1 MGVGVTSETLAQAM
15 EKAQL
20 LAEKQGLQQEH
31 EHKMKNLARMLV
43 TASTEENWTELR
55 ARRKRRVTWAPGKL
69 KLSLYPDSVAAKRN
83 KLDDIF
89 QELDETEDNE
99 DFWDSGCSF
108 STFMDSTTEYSDTK
122 RGGRSDLQNISVPD
136 MNDKRKTRS
145 NHCNCSESNNG
156 PSNEELVKMY
166 TELEQ
171 NLEDVIKERREE
183 NRKSENHANHL
194 QKQLIE
200 SVQLCELL
208 YSEKND
214 AKILK
219 MEIEKQKQEISE
231 LKNLMKGKKEIEEFE
246 YLEKE
251 IQNITETEIISQ
263 AKKIQQD
270 QQILD
275 LQNQIQQLKEAAAR
289 NLKLYTCTAQSD
301 GEDLK
306 KQIVQL
312 QQSLND
318 AEILICDGNKHS
330 AFLRSENAQMKEEMN
345 EMRMN
350 YQQMEKDTQ
359 LYRNQLDAERTRY
372 NQMQTDMQKELQH
385 VFIENTKLTTLM
397 DGKVPKNLLDC
408 VQLEKTIS
416 ELQQQLAKTSE
427 EKTCLQQEVN
437 RLCECKSLPDE
448 VEKLTTPMAES
459 ATELCILTEEK
470 DKLLAEREEYKN
482 KYEELTIAKGQ
493 LYEELMA
500 AQSRL
505 KESKHE
511 LNGLNNQ
518 CKQLQLQLSTVVQE
532 TDQMERDLTGLSSEK
547 DELRNDKQ
555 EKRYQDGCGNR
566 ILENECLNP
575 DQSTVI
581 EARNEIEVKELKE
594 QLYSLQQNMN
604 TLRTEK
610 EQLQQERASLQTES
624 EQMKCDLQESIEMA
638 VENQAEM
645 RNLQEELNE
654 KQKNEIELKQC
665 LSEKDH
671 TINKEKQKT
680 LECKNELQQVVSQRD
695 HLLIEV
701 EQQRRELITNV
712 SKAQI
717 LDQEFNHQAQQLE
730 NAKSSVVL
738 EKDELQLKKMES
750 VQSQRDAMEKTLC
763 EKVEMEICYQDGC
776 GNRILEN
783 ECLNPDQ
790 STVIEAR
797 NEIEVKELKEQ
808 LYSLQQNMNTLRTEK
823 EQLQQERA
831 SLQTESEQ
839 MKCDLQESIEMAV
852 ENQAEMRNLQEEL
865 IVKQKNE
872 IELKQC
878 LSEKGHTIN
887 EEKQK
892 TLECK
897 NELQQVVSQRD
908 HLLIEVEQQR
918 RELITNVSKAQIL
931 DQEFNH
937 QAQQLENAKS
947 SVMLEKD
954 ELLHKLES
962 VQSQRDAM
970 EKTLCEK
977 VELEIRYQDG
987 CGNRVLEN
995 ECLNADQST
1004 VIEARNEIEVKELK
1018 EQLYSLQQNMNNLR
1032 TEKEQLQQ
1040 ERANLQTE
1048 SEQMKCDLQESIEM
1062 AVENQ
1067 AEMRNLQEELKVNQK
1082 NEIELKQSLSEKD
1095 HTINKEKQKTL
1106 GCKNEL
1112 QQVVSQRDHLLIEV
1126 EQLRRELINNIS
1138 KAQILDQE
1146 FNHQVQQLEN
1156 AKSSVVLEK
1165 DELQHK
1171 LESVQSQRD
1180 AMEKTL
1186 CEMEIR
1192 YQDGC
1197 GNHVLENECL
1207 NPDQST
1213 VIEARNE
1220 IEVKELKEQLYSLQ
1234 QNMNTLRTEKEQ
1246 LQQERASLQTE
1257 SEQMKCDLQESIE
1270 MAVENQAEMRNLQEE
1285 LKVNQKNEI
1294 ELKQSLSEKDHTI
1307 NKEKQKTLGC
1317 KNELQQVVS
1326 QRDHLLIE
1334 VEQLRRELIN
1344 NISKAQI
1351 LDQEFNHQVQQLE
1364 NAKSSVVLEKDELQH
1379 KLESV
1384 QSQRDAMEKTLC
1396 EMEIRYQDGC
1406 GNHVLENQCLNPDQS
1421 TVIEARNEIEVK
1433 ELKEQLYSLQQNMNT
1448 LRTEKEQLQQER
1460 ASLQTESEQMKCDL
1474 QESIEMAVENQAEMR
1489 NLQEELKVNQ
1499 KNEIELKQSLSE
1511 KDHTINKEKQKT
1523 LGCKNELQQVVSQR
1537 DHLLIEVE
1545 QLRRELI
1552 NNISKAQILD
1562 QEFNHQVQQL
1572 ENAKSSVVLE
1582 KDELQHK
1589 LESVQ
1594 SQRDAMEKTLCEMEI
1609 RYQDGCGN
1617 HVLENECL
1625 NPDQSTVIEARNE
1638 IEVKELKEQLYSLQ
1652 QNMNTLRTE
1661 KKQLQQER
1669 ASLQT
1674 ESEQMK
1680 CDLQESIEMAVENQA
1695 EMRNLQEELKVKQKN
1710 EIELKQYLSEKEHT
1724 INEEKQKT
1732 LECKK
1737 ELQQV
1742 VSQRDHLLIEVEQQ
1756 RRELITN
1763 ISKAQI
1769 LDQEFNHQVQQLENA
1784 KSSVVLEKDE
1794 LQHKLESVQSQ
1805 RDAMEKTLCEKVEM
1819 TLECKNELQQVV
1831 SQRDHLLIEV
1841 EQLRCELI
1849 NNVSKAQILDQ
1860 EFNHQVQQLENAKS
1874 SVVLEKDELQHKLE
1888 SVQSQ
1893 RDAMEKTLC
1902 EKVEMV
1908 VTTERRNQEQAELVS
1923 VLEKQIATLKQ
1934 RLVDSETS
1942 QSENNGIETDLSCH
1956 LQEKELLLQSTTQDF
1971 VEIKSKYSIRLSN
1984 SDKELS
1990 QEREKWRDLLA
2001 GFLSE
2006 ATENVTLSKT
2016 IEELQRENLELHEQ
2030 YQTWSLKF
2038 TISLSTVP
2046 YHQNKFVTLI
2056 TKIDADLVKEHR
2068 EQKELLVQLRA
2079 LNSDSANLPL
2089 PDCEERNSEI
2099 RRLSSLLE
2107 NKEQQLQETKQNL
2120 SELDSKYQ
2128 NYLTITETE
2137 LQFEI
2142 NARKEL
2148 LNHSS
2153 NHSSGNISST
2163 IERIKHENKRLQEET
2178 ELLKKTVLS
2187 TVKIFSPMWDSRN
2200 KFIINSNLQLADQ
2213 RRKNKEL
2220 LLQIQALRE
2229 RESTENR
2236 CDPLQTVEDQELPR
2250 KFEQAIQDREMKIGK
2265 LEIALEMSREKCKLQ
2280 ENKILALQTEF
2291 SSKPLD
2297 KKVEALQAE
2306 LVRKNDQIQDLL
2318 KATTQLQVS
2327 VDKCTEPFKQE
2338 IIDLKNRCSKL
2349 DLEKISETK
2358 RLEQQVSSLTA
2369 SSRHK
2374 DELLGNMKRE
2384 LRRNQTQQNISYVD
2398 QTEEAICSSDSPT
2411 TCGSGS
2417 GIVQSALVLV
2427 LQSENAKLER
2437 EVTQLRRKN
2446 QSLSSSAAEWEGE
2459 IRKWKGKLAR
2469 KEEVR
2474 ALDLKSEDVN
2484 VPSTLL
2490 LPLKQQTS
2498 SPQKV
2503 PPSVEVSTSFQGQ
2516 TQSFDSSESRFFN
2529 LESQSRLS
2537 HPSKFFDNSG
2547 LGSLAGESPQK
2558 NPEKNDR
2565 KDWWKKS
2572 SSAAANDVQCK
2583 TQ

>member
-1 MGVGVTSETLAQAM
+1 M
-15 EKAQL
+15 EVQ
-20 LAEKQGLQQEH
+20 
-31 EHKMKNLARMLV
+31 N
-43 TASTEENWTELR
+43 
-55 ARRKRRVTWAPGKL
+55 
-69 KLSLYPDSVAAKRN
+69 
-83 KLDDIF
+83 
-89 QELDETEDNE
+89 
-99 DFWDSGCSF
+99 
-108 STFMDSTTEYSDTK
+108 
-122 RGGRSDLQNISVPD
+122 RGT
-136 MNDKRKTRS
+136 MNA
-145 NHCNCSESNNG
+145 H
-156 PSNEELVKMY
+156 P
-166 TELEQ
+166 
-171 NLEDVIKERREE
+171 
-183 NRKSENHANHL
+183 
-194 QKQLIE
+194 
-200 SVQLCELL
+200 
-208 YSEKND
+208 
-214 AKILK
+214 
-219 MEIEKQKQEISE
+219 
-231 LKNLMKGKKEIEEFE
+231 LM
-246 YLEKE
+246 
-251 IQNITETEIISQ
+251 TEIISQ

-680 LECKNELQQVVSQRD
+680 L
-695 HLLIEV
+695 
-701 EQQRRELITNV
+701 
-712 SKAQI
+712 
-717 LDQEFNHQAQQLE
+717 
-730 NAKSSVVL
+730 
-738 EKDELQLKKMES
+738 
-750 VQSQRDAMEKTLC
+750 
-763 EKVEMEICYQDGC
+763 
-776 GNRILEN
+776 
-783 ECLNPDQ
+783 
-790 STVIEAR
+790 
-797 NEIEVKELKEQ
+797 
-808 LYSLQQNMNTLRTEK
+808 
-823 EQLQQERA
+823 
-831 SLQTESEQ
+831 
-839 MKCDLQESIEMAV
+839 
-852 ENQAEMRNLQEEL
+852 
-865 IVKQKNE
+865 
-872 IELKQC
+872 
-878 LSEKGHTIN
+878 
-887 EEKQK
+887 
-892 TLECK
+892 
-897 NELQQVVSQRD
+897 
-908 HLLIEVEQQR
+908 
-918 RELITNVSKAQIL
+918 
-931 DQEFNH
+931 
-937 QAQQLENAKS
+937 
-947 SVMLEKD
+947 
-954 ELLHKLES
+954 
-962 VQSQRDAM
+962 
-970 EKTLCEK
+970 
-977 VELEIRYQDG
+977 
-987 CGNRVLEN
+987 
-995 ECLNADQST
+995 
-1004 VIEARNEIEVKELK
+1004 
-1018 EQLYSLQQNMNNLR
+1018 
-1032 TEKEQLQQ
+1032 
-1040 ERANLQTE
+1040 
-1048 SEQMKCDLQESIEM
+1048 
-1062 AVENQ
+1062 
-1067 AEMRNLQEELKVNQK
+1067 
-1082 NEIELKQSLSEKD
+1082 
-1095 HTINKEKQKTL
+1095 
-1106 GCKNEL
+1106 
-1112 QQVVSQRDHLLIEV
+1112 
-1126 EQLRRELINNIS
+1126 
-1138 KAQILDQE
+1138 
-1146 FNHQVQQLEN
+1146 
-1156 AKSSVVLEK
+1156 
-1165 DELQHK
+1165 
-1171 LESVQSQRD
+1171 
-1180 AMEKTL
+1180 
-1186 CEMEIR
+1186 
-1192 YQDGC
+1192 
-1197 GNHVLENECL
+1197 
-1207 NPDQST
+1207 
-1213 VIEARNE
+1213 
-1220 IEVKELKEQLYSLQ
+1220 
-1234 QNMNTLRTEKEQ
+1234 
-1246 LQQERASLQTE
+1246 
-1257 SEQMKCDLQESIE
+1257 
-1270 MAVENQAEMRNLQEE
+1270 
-1285 LKVNQKNEI
+1285 
-1294 ELKQSLSEKDHTI
+1294 
-1307 NKEKQKTLGC
+1307 
-1317 KNELQQVVS
+1317 
-1326 QRDHLLIE
+1326 
-1334 VEQLRRELIN
+1334 
-1344 NISKAQI
+1344 
-1351 LDQEFNHQVQQLE
+1351 
-1364 NAKSSVVLEKDELQH
+1364 
-1379 KLESV
+1379 
-1384 QSQRDAMEKTLC
+1384 
-1396 EMEIRYQDGC
+1396 
-1406 GNHVLENQCLNPDQS
+1406 
-1421 TVIEARNEIEVK
+1421 
-1433 ELKEQLYSLQQNMNT
+1433 
-1448 LRTEKEQLQQER
+1448 
-1460 ASLQTESEQMKCDL
+1460 
-1474 QESIEMAVENQAEMR
+1474 
-1489 NLQEELKVNQ
+1489 
-1499 KNEIELKQSLSE
+1499 
-1511 KDHTINKEKQKT
+1511 
-1523 LGCKNELQQVVSQR
+1523 GCKNELQQVVSQR

-1732 LECKK
+1732 LECK
-1737 ELQQV
+1737 
-1742 VSQRDHLLIEVEQQ
+1742 
-1756 RRELITN
+1756 
-1763 ISKAQI
+1763 
-1769 LDQEFNHQVQQLENA
+1769 
-1784 KSSVVLEKDE
+1784 
-1794 LQHKLESVQSQ
+1794 
-1805 RDAMEKTLCEKVEM
+1805 
-1819 TLECKNELQQVV
+1819 NELQQVV

-1971 VEIKSKYSIRLSN
+1971 VEIKSKYSLRLSN

>member
-1 MGVGVTSETLAQAM
+1 M
-15 EKAQL
+15 EVQ
-20 LAEKQGLQQEH
+20 
-31 EHKMKNLARMLV
+31 N
-43 TASTEENWTELR
+43 
-55 ARRKRRVTWAPGKL
+55 
-69 KLSLYPDSVAAKRN
+69 
-83 KLDDIF
+83 
-89 QELDETEDNE
+89 
-99 DFWDSGCSF
+99 
-108 STFMDSTTEYSDTK
+108 
-122 RGGRSDLQNISVPD
+122 RGT
-136 MNDKRKTRS
+136 MNA
-145 NHCNCSESNNG
+145 H
-156 PSNEELVKMY
+156 P
-166 TELEQ
+166 
-171 NLEDVIKERREE
+171 
-183 NRKSENHANHL
+183 
-194 QKQLIE
+194 
-200 SVQLCELL
+200 
-208 YSEKND
+208 
-214 AKILK
+214 
-219 MEIEKQKQEISE
+219 
-231 LKNLMKGKKEIEEFE
+231 LM
-246 YLEKE
+246 
-251 IQNITETEIISQ
+251 TEIISQ

-680 LECKNELQQVVSQRD
+680 L
-695 HLLIEV
+695 
-701 EQQRRELITNV
+701 
-712 SKAQI
+712 
-717 LDQEFNHQAQQLE
+717 
-730 NAKSSVVL
+730 
-738 EKDELQLKKMES
+738 
-750 VQSQRDAMEKTLC
+750 
-763 EKVEMEICYQDGC
+763 
-776 GNRILEN
+776 
-783 ECLNPDQ
+783 
-790 STVIEAR
+790 
-797 NEIEVKELKEQ
+797 
-808 LYSLQQNMNTLRTEK
+808 
-823 EQLQQERA
+823 
-831 SLQTESEQ
+831 
-839 MKCDLQESIEMAV
+839 
-852 ENQAEMRNLQEEL
+852 
-865 IVKQKNE
+865 
-872 IELKQC
+872 
-878 LSEKGHTIN
+878 
-887 EEKQK
+887 
-892 TLECK
+892 
-897 NELQQVVSQRD
+897 
-908 HLLIEVEQQR
+908 
-918 RELITNVSKAQIL
+918 
-931 DQEFNH
+931 
-937 QAQQLENAKS
+937 
-947 SVMLEKD
+947 
-954 ELLHKLES
+954 
-962 VQSQRDAM
+962 
-970 EKTLCEK
+970 
-977 VELEIRYQDG
+977 
-987 CGNRVLEN
+987 
-995 ECLNADQST
+995 
-1004 VIEARNEIEVKELK
+1004 
-1018 EQLYSLQQNMNNLR
+1018 
-1032 TEKEQLQQ
+1032 
-1040 ERANLQTE
+1040 
-1048 SEQMKCDLQESIEM
+1048 
-1062 AVENQ
+1062 
-1067 AEMRNLQEELKVNQK
+1067 
-1082 NEIELKQSLSEKD
+1082 
-1095 HTINKEKQKTL
+1095 

-1186 CEMEIR
+1186 CEM
-1192 YQDGC
+1192 
-1197 GNHVLENECL
+1197 
-1207 NPDQST
+1207 
-1213 VIEARNE
+1213 
-1220 IEVKELKEQLYSLQ
+1220 
-1234 QNMNTLRTEKEQ
+1234 
-1246 LQQERASLQTE
+1246 
-1257 SEQMKCDLQESIE
+1257 
-1270 MAVENQAEMRNLQEE
+1270 
-1285 LKVNQKNEI
+1285 
-1294 ELKQSLSEKDHTI
+1294 
-1307 NKEKQKTLGC
+1307 
-1317 KNELQQVVS
+1317 
-1326 QRDHLLIE
+1326 
-1334 VEQLRRELIN
+1334 
-1344 NISKAQI
+1344 
-1351 LDQEFNHQVQQLE
+1351 
-1364 NAKSSVVLEKDELQH
+1364 
-1379 KLESV
+1379 
-1384 QSQRDAMEKTLC
+1384 
-1396 EMEIRYQDGC
+1396 
-1406 GNHVLENQCLNPDQS
+1406 
-1421 TVIEARNEIEVK
+1421 
-1433 ELKEQLYSLQQNMNT
+1433 
-1448 LRTEKEQLQQER
+1448 
-1460 ASLQTESEQMKCDL
+1460 
-1474 QESIEMAVENQAEMR
+1474 
-1489 NLQEELKVNQ
+1489 
-1499 KNEIELKQSLSE
+1499 
-1511 KDHTINKEKQKT
+1511 
-1523 LGCKNELQQVVSQR
+1523 
-1537 DHLLIEVE
+1537 
-1545 QLRRELI
+1545 
-1552 NNISKAQILD
+1552 
-1562 QEFNHQVQQL
+1562 
-1572 ENAKSSVVLE
+1572 
-1582 KDELQHK
+1582 
-1589 LESVQ
+1589 
-1594 SQRDAMEKTLCEMEI
+1594 
-1609 RYQDGCGN
+1609 
-1617 HVLENECL
+1617 
-1625 NPDQSTVIEARNE
+1625 
-1638 IEVKELKEQLYSLQ
+1638 

-1971 VEIKSKYSIRLSN
+1971 VEIKSKYSLRLSN

>member
-1 MGVGVTSETLAQAM
+1 
-15 EKAQL
+15 
-20 LAEKQGLQQEH
+20 
-31 EHKMKNLARMLV
+31 
-43 TASTEENWTELR
+43 
-55 ARRKRRVTWAPGKL
+55 
-69 KLSLYPDSVAAKRN
+69 
-83 KLDDIF
+83 
-89 QELDETEDNE
+89 
-99 DFWDSGCSF
+99 
-108 STFMDSTTEYSDTK
+108 
-122 RGGRSDLQNISVPD
+122 
-136 MNDKRKTRS
+136 
-145 NHCNCSESNNG
+145 
-156 PSNEELVKMY
+156 
-166 TELEQ
+166 
-171 NLEDVIKERREE
+171 
-183 NRKSENHANHL
+183 
-194 QKQLIE
+194 
-200 SVQLCELL
+200 
-208 YSEKND
+208 
-214 AKILK
+214 
-219 MEIEKQKQEISE
+219 
-231 LKNLMKGKKEIEEFE
+231 
-246 YLEKE
+246 
-251 IQNITETEIISQ
+251 
-263 AKKIQQD
+263 
-270 QQILD
+270 
-275 LQNQIQQLKEAAAR
+275 
-289 NLKLYTCTAQSD
+289 
-301 GEDLK
+301 
-306 KQIVQL
+306 
-312 QQSLND
+312 
-318 AEILICDGNKHS
+318 
-330 AFLRSENAQMKEEMN
+330 
-345 EMRMN
+345 
-350 YQQMEKDTQ
+350 
-359 LYRNQLDAERTRY
+359 
-372 NQMQTDMQKELQH
+372 
-385 VFIENTKLTTLM
+385 
-397 DGKVPKNLLDC
+397 
-408 VQLEKTIS
+408 
-416 ELQQQLAKTSE
+416 
-427 EKTCLQQEVN
+427 
-437 RLCECKSLPDE
+437 
-448 VEKLTTPMAES
+448 MAES

-738 EKDELQLKKMES
+738 EKDEL
-750 VQSQRDAMEKTLC
+750 
-763 EKVEMEICYQDGC
+763 
-776 GNRILEN
+776 
-783 ECLNPDQ
+783 
-790 STVIEAR
+790 
-797 NEIEVKELKEQ
+797 
-808 LYSLQQNMNTLRTEK
+808 
-823 EQLQQERA
+823 
-831 SLQTESEQ
+831 
-839 MKCDLQESIEMAV
+839 
-852 ENQAEMRNLQEEL
+852 
-865 IVKQKNE
+865 
-872 IELKQC
+872 
-878 LSEKGHTIN
+878 
-887 EEKQK
+887 
-892 TLECK
+892 
-897 NELQQVVSQRD
+897 
-908 HLLIEVEQQR
+908 
-918 RELITNVSKAQIL
+918 
-931 DQEFNH
+931 
-937 QAQQLENAKS
+937 
-947 SVMLEKD
+947 
-954 ELLHKLES
+954 LHKLES

-970 EKTLCEK
+970 EKTLCEM
-977 VELEIRYQDG
+977 
-987 CGNRVLEN
+987 
-995 ECLNADQST
+995 
-1004 VIEARNEIEVKELK
+1004 
-1018 EQLYSLQQNMNNLR
+1018 QNMNNLR
-1032 TEKEQLQQ
+1032 TEKE
-1040 ERANLQTE
+1040 
-1048 SEQMKCDLQESIEM
+1048 
-1062 AVENQ
+1062 
-1067 AEMRNLQEELKVNQK
+1067 
-1082 NEIELKQSLSEKD
+1082 
-1095 HTINKEKQKTL
+1095 
-1106 GCKNEL
+1106 
-1112 QQVVSQRDHLLIEV
+1112 
-1126 EQLRRELINNIS
+1126 
-1138 KAQILDQE
+1138 
-1146 FNHQVQQLEN
+1146 
-1156 AKSSVVLEK
+1156 
-1165 DELQHK
+1165 
-1171 LESVQSQRD
+1171 
-1180 AMEKTL
+1180 
-1186 CEMEIR
+1186 
-1192 YQDGC
+1192 
-1197 GNHVLENECL
+1197 
-1207 NPDQST
+1207 
-1213 VIEARNE
+1213 
-1220 IEVKELKEQLYSLQ
+1220 
-1234 QNMNTLRTEKEQ
+1234 
-1246 LQQERASLQTE
+1246 
-1257 SEQMKCDLQESIE
+1257 
-1270 MAVENQAEMRNLQEE
+1270 
-1285 LKVNQKNEI
+1285 
-1294 ELKQSLSEKDHTI
+1294 
-1307 NKEKQKTLGC
+1307 
-1317 KNELQQVVS
+1317 
-1326 QRDHLLIE
+1326 
-1334 VEQLRRELIN
+1334 
-1344 NISKAQI
+1344 
-1351 LDQEFNHQVQQLE
+1351 
-1364 NAKSSVVLEKDELQH
+1364 
-1379 KLESV
+1379 
-1384 QSQRDAMEKTLC
+1384 
-1396 EMEIRYQDGC
+1396 
-1406 GNHVLENQCLNPDQS
+1406 
-1421 TVIEARNEIEVK
+1421 
-1433 ELKEQLYSLQQNMNT
+1433 
-1448 LRTEKEQLQQER
+1448 
-1460 ASLQTESEQMKCDL
+1460 
-1474 QESIEMAVENQAEMR
+1474 
-1489 NLQEELKVNQ
+1489 
-1499 KNEIELKQSLSE
+1499 
-1511 KDHTINKEKQKT
+1511 
-1523 LGCKNELQQVVSQR
+1523 
-1537 DHLLIEVE
+1537 
-1545 QLRRELI
+1545 
-1552 NNISKAQILD
+1552 
-1562 QEFNHQVQQL
+1562 
-1572 ENAKSSVVLE
+1572 
-1582 KDELQHK
+1582 
-1589 LESVQ
+1589 
-1594 SQRDAMEKTLCEMEI
+1594 
-1609 RYQDGCGN
+1609 
-1617 HVLENECL
+1617 
-1625 NPDQSTVIEARNE
+1625 
-1638 IEVKELKEQLYSLQ
+1638 
-1652 QNMNTLRTE
+1652 
-1661 KKQLQQER
+1661 QLQQER

-1971 VEIKSKYSIRLSN
+1971 VEIKSKYSLRLSN

-2469 KEEVR
+2469 KEEVKVLR
-2474 ALDLKSEDVN
+2474 RTLRRMIVRIGGRS
-2484 VPSTLL
+2484 PLL
-2490 LPLKQQTS
+2490 LLLMMFSARPNENLSGGHSFCVHS
-2498 SPQKV
+2498 SPTAQCIMNCNKFYTTLNDSNSLFFEV
-2503 PPSVEVSTSFQGQ
+2503 QLACKMPPFLKLEFKCCL
-2516 TQSFDSSESRFFN
+2516 SS
-2529 LESQSRLS
+2529 
-2537 HPSKFFDNSG
+2537 G
-2547 LGSLAGESPQK
+2547 
-2558 NPEKNDR
+2558 
-2565 KDWWKKS
+2565 
-2572 SSAAANDVQCK
+2572 
-2583 TQ
+2583 

>member
-1 MGVGVTSETLAQAM
+1 
-15 EKAQL
+15 
-20 LAEKQGLQQEH
+20 
-31 EHKMKNLARMLV
+31 
-43 TASTEENWTELR
+43 
-55 ARRKRRVTWAPGKL
+55 
-69 KLSLYPDSVAAKRN
+69 
-83 KLDDIF
+83 
-89 QELDETEDNE
+89 
-99 DFWDSGCSF
+99 
-108 STFMDSTTEYSDTK
+108 
-122 RGGRSDLQNISVPD
+122 
-136 MNDKRKTRS
+136 
-145 NHCNCSESNNG
+145 
-156 PSNEELVKMY
+156 
-166 TELEQ
+166 
-171 NLEDVIKERREE
+171 
-183 NRKSENHANHL
+183 
-194 QKQLIE
+194 
-200 SVQLCELL
+200 
-208 YSEKND
+208 
-214 AKILK
+214 
-219 MEIEKQKQEISE
+219 
-231 LKNLMKGKKEIEEFE
+231 
-246 YLEKE
+246 
-251 IQNITETEIISQ
+251 
-263 AKKIQQD
+263 
-270 QQILD
+270 
-275 LQNQIQQLKEAAAR
+275 
-289 NLKLYTCTAQSD
+289 
-301 GEDLK
+301 
-306 KQIVQL
+306 
-312 QQSLND
+312 
-318 AEILICDGNKHS
+318 
-330 AFLRSENAQMKEEMN
+330 MKEEMN

-610 EQLQQERASLQTES
+610 E
-624 EQMKCDLQESIEMA
+624 
-638 VENQAEM
+638 
-645 RNLQEELNE
+645 
-654 KQKNEIELKQC
+654 
-665 LSEKDH
+665 
-671 TINKEKQKT
+671 
-680 LECKNELQQVVSQRD
+680 
-695 HLLIEV
+695 
-701 EQQRRELITNV
+701 
-712 SKAQI
+712 
-717 LDQEFNHQAQQLE
+717 
-730 NAKSSVVL
+730 
-738 EKDELQLKKMES
+738 
-750 VQSQRDAMEKTLC
+750 
-763 EKVEMEICYQDGC
+763 
-776 GNRILEN
+776 
-783 ECLNPDQ
+783 
-790 STVIEAR
+790 
-797 NEIEVKELKEQ
+797 
-808 LYSLQQNMNTLRTEK
+808 
-823 EQLQQERA
+823 
-831 SLQTESEQ
+831 
-839 MKCDLQESIEMAV
+839 
-852 ENQAEMRNLQEEL
+852 
-865 IVKQKNE
+865 
-872 IELKQC
+872 
-878 LSEKGHTIN
+878 
-887 EEKQK
+887 
-892 TLECK
+892 
-897 NELQQVVSQRD
+897 
-908 HLLIEVEQQR
+908 
-918 RELITNVSKAQIL
+918 
-931 DQEFNH
+931 
-937 QAQQLENAKS
+937 
-947 SVMLEKD
+947 
-954 ELLHKLES
+954 
-962 VQSQRDAM
+962 
-970 EKTLCEK
+970 
-977 VELEIRYQDG
+977 
-987 CGNRVLEN
+987 
-995 ECLNADQST
+995 
-1004 VIEARNEIEVKELK
+1004 
-1018 EQLYSLQQNMNNLR
+1018 
-1032 TEKEQLQQ
+1032 
-1040 ERANLQTE
+1040 
-1048 SEQMKCDLQESIEM
+1048 
-1062 AVENQ
+1062 
-1067 AEMRNLQEELKVNQK
+1067 
-1082 NEIELKQSLSEKD
+1082 
-1095 HTINKEKQKTL
+1095 
-1106 GCKNEL
+1106 
-1112 QQVVSQRDHLLIEV
+1112 
-1126 EQLRRELINNIS
+1126 
-1138 KAQILDQE
+1138 
-1146 FNHQVQQLEN
+1146 
-1156 AKSSVVLEK
+1156 
-1165 DELQHK
+1165 
-1171 LESVQSQRD
+1171 
-1180 AMEKTL
+1180 
-1186 CEMEIR
+1186 
-1192 YQDGC
+1192 
-1197 GNHVLENECL
+1197 
-1207 NPDQST
+1207 
-1213 VIEARNE
+1213 
-1220 IEVKELKEQLYSLQ
+1220 
-1234 QNMNTLRTEKEQ
+1234 
-1246 LQQERASLQTE
+1246 
-1257 SEQMKCDLQESIE
+1257 
-1270 MAVENQAEMRNLQEE
+1270 
-1285 LKVNQKNEI
+1285 
-1294 ELKQSLSEKDHTI
+1294 
-1307 NKEKQKTLGC
+1307 
-1317 KNELQQVVS
+1317 
-1326 QRDHLLIE
+1326 
-1334 VEQLRRELIN
+1334 
-1344 NISKAQI
+1344 
-1351 LDQEFNHQVQQLE
+1351 
-1364 NAKSSVVLEKDELQH
+1364 
-1379 KLESV
+1379 
-1384 QSQRDAMEKTLC
+1384 
-1396 EMEIRYQDGC
+1396 
-1406 GNHVLENQCLNPDQS
+1406 
-1421 TVIEARNEIEVK
+1421 
-1433 ELKEQLYSLQQNMNT
+1433 
-1448 LRTEKEQLQQER
+1448 
-1460 ASLQTESEQMKCDL
+1460 
-1474 QESIEMAVENQAEMR
+1474 
-1489 NLQEELKVNQ
+1489 
-1499 KNEIELKQSLSE
+1499 
-1511 KDHTINKEKQKT
+1511 
-1523 LGCKNELQQVVSQR
+1523 
-1537 DHLLIEVE
+1537 
-1545 QLRRELI
+1545 
-1552 NNISKAQILD
+1552 
-1562 QEFNHQVQQL
+1562 
-1572 ENAKSSVVLE
+1572 
-1582 KDELQHK
+1582 
-1589 LESVQ
+1589 
-1594 SQRDAMEKTLCEMEI
+1594 
-1609 RYQDGCGN
+1609 
-1617 HVLENECL
+1617 
-1625 NPDQSTVIEARNE
+1625 
-1638 IEVKELKEQLYSLQ
+1638 
-1652 QNMNTLRTE
+1652 
-1661 KKQLQQER
+1661 QLQQER

-1971 VEIKSKYSIRLSN
+1971 VEIKSKYSLRLSN

-2469 KEEVR
+2469 KEEVKVLR
-2474 ALDLKSEDVN
+2474 RTLRRMIVRIGGRS
-2484 VPSTLL
+2484 PLL
-2490 LPLKQQTS
+2490 LLLMMFSARPNENLSGGHSFCVHS
-2498 SPQKV
+2498 SPTAQCIMNCNKFYTTLNDSNSLFFEV
-2503 PPSVEVSTSFQGQ
+2503 QLACKMPPFLKLEFKCCL
-2516 TQSFDSSESRFFN
+2516 SS
-2529 LESQSRLS
+2529 
-2537 HPSKFFDNSG
+2537 G
-2547 LGSLAGESPQK
+2547 
-2558 NPEKNDR
+2558 
-2565 KDWWKKS
+2565 
-2572 SSAAANDVQCK
+2572 
-2583 TQ
+2583 

>member
-1 MGVGVTSETLAQAM
+1 
-15 EKAQL
+15 
-20 LAEKQGLQQEH
+20 
-31 EHKMKNLARMLV
+31 
-43 TASTEENWTELR
+43 
-55 ARRKRRVTWAPGKL
+55 
-69 KLSLYPDSVAAKRN
+69 
-83 KLDDIF
+83 
-89 QELDETEDNE
+89 
-99 DFWDSGCSF
+99 
-108 STFMDSTTEYSDTK
+108 
-122 RGGRSDLQNISVPD
+122 
-136 MNDKRKTRS
+136 
-145 NHCNCSESNNG
+145 
-156 PSNEELVKMY
+156 
-166 TELEQ
+166 
-171 NLEDVIKERREE
+171 
-183 NRKSENHANHL
+183 
-194 QKQLIE
+194 
-200 SVQLCELL
+200 
-208 YSEKND
+208 
-214 AKILK
+214 
-219 MEIEKQKQEISE
+219 
-231 LKNLMKGKKEIEEFE
+231 
-246 YLEKE
+246 
-251 IQNITETEIISQ
+251 
-263 AKKIQQD
+263 
-270 QQILD
+270 
-275 LQNQIQQLKEAAAR
+275 
-289 NLKLYTCTAQSD
+289 
-301 GEDLK
+301 
-306 KQIVQL
+306 
-312 QQSLND
+312 
-318 AEILICDGNKHS
+318 
-330 AFLRSENAQMKEEMN
+330 MKEEMN

-645 RNLQEELNE
+645 RNLQEEL
-654 KQKNEIELKQC
+654 
-665 LSEKDH
+665 
-671 TINKEKQKT
+671 
-680 LECKNELQQVVSQRD
+680 
-695 HLLIEV
+695 
-701 EQQRRELITNV
+701 
-712 SKAQI
+712 
-717 LDQEFNHQAQQLE
+717 
-730 NAKSSVVL
+730 
-738 EKDELQLKKMES
+738 
-750 VQSQRDAMEKTLC
+750 
-763 EKVEMEICYQDGC
+763 
-776 GNRILEN
+776 
-783 ECLNPDQ
+783 
-790 STVIEAR
+790 
-797 NEIEVKELKEQ
+797 
-808 LYSLQQNMNTLRTEK
+808 
-823 EQLQQERA
+823 
-831 SLQTESEQ
+831 
-839 MKCDLQESIEMAV
+839 
-852 ENQAEMRNLQEEL
+852 
-865 IVKQKNE
+865 
-872 IELKQC
+872 
-878 LSEKGHTIN
+878 
-887 EEKQK
+887 
-892 TLECK
+892 
-897 NELQQVVSQRD
+897 
-908 HLLIEVEQQR
+908 
-918 RELITNVSKAQIL
+918 
-931 DQEFNH
+931 
-937 QAQQLENAKS
+937 
-947 SVMLEKD
+947 
-954 ELLHKLES
+954 
-962 VQSQRDAM
+962 
-970 EKTLCEK
+970 
-977 VELEIRYQDG
+977 
-987 CGNRVLEN
+987 
-995 ECLNADQST
+995 
-1004 VIEARNEIEVKELK
+1004 
-1018 EQLYSLQQNMNNLR
+1018 
-1032 TEKEQLQQ
+1032 
-1040 ERANLQTE
+1040 
-1048 SEQMKCDLQESIEM
+1048 
-1062 AVENQ
+1062 
-1067 AEMRNLQEELKVNQK
+1067 KVNQK

-1095 HTINKEKQKTL
+1095 HTINKEKQK
-1106 GCKNEL
+1106 
-1112 QQVVSQRDHLLIEV
+1112 
-1126 EQLRRELINNIS
+1126 
-1138 KAQILDQE
+1138 
-1146 FNHQVQQLEN
+1146 
-1156 AKSSVVLEK
+1156 
-1165 DELQHK
+1165 
-1171 LESVQSQRD
+1171 
-1180 AMEKTL
+1180 
-1186 CEMEIR
+1186 
-1192 YQDGC
+1192 
-1197 GNHVLENECL
+1197 
-1207 NPDQST
+1207 
-1213 VIEARNE
+1213 
-1220 IEVKELKEQLYSLQ
+1220 
-1234 QNMNTLRTEKEQ
+1234 
-1246 LQQERASLQTE
+1246 
-1257 SEQMKCDLQESIE
+1257 
-1270 MAVENQAEMRNLQEE
+1270 
-1285 LKVNQKNEI
+1285 
-1294 ELKQSLSEKDHTI
+1294 
-1307 NKEKQKTLGC
+1307 
-1317 KNELQQVVS
+1317 
-1326 QRDHLLIE
+1326 
-1334 VEQLRRELIN
+1334 
-1344 NISKAQI
+1344 
-1351 LDQEFNHQVQQLE
+1351 
-1364 NAKSSVVLEKDELQH
+1364 
-1379 KLESV
+1379 
-1384 QSQRDAMEKTLC
+1384 
-1396 EMEIRYQDGC
+1396 
-1406 GNHVLENQCLNPDQS
+1406 
-1421 TVIEARNEIEVK
+1421 
-1433 ELKEQLYSLQQNMNT
+1433 
-1448 LRTEKEQLQQER
+1448 
-1460 ASLQTESEQMKCDL
+1460 
-1474 QESIEMAVENQAEMR
+1474 
-1489 NLQEELKVNQ
+1489 
-1499 KNEIELKQSLSE
+1499 
-1511 KDHTINKEKQKT
+1511 
-1523 LGCKNELQQVVSQR
+1523 
-1537 DHLLIEVE
+1537 
-1545 QLRRELI
+1545 
-1552 NNISKAQILD
+1552 
-1562 QEFNHQVQQL
+1562 
-1572 ENAKSSVVLE
+1572 
-1582 KDELQHK
+1582 
-1589 LESVQ
+1589 
-1594 SQRDAMEKTLCEMEI
+1594 
-1609 RYQDGCGN
+1609 
-1617 HVLENECL
+1617 
-1625 NPDQSTVIEARNE
+1625 
-1638 IEVKELKEQLYSLQ
+1638 
-1652 QNMNTLRTE
+1652 
-1661 KKQLQQER
+1661 
-1669 ASLQT
+1669 
-1674 ESEQMK
+1674 
-1680 CDLQESIEMAVENQA
+1680 
-1695 EMRNLQEELKVKQKN
+1695 
-1710 EIELKQYLSEKEHT
+1710 
-1724 INEEKQKT
+1724 
-1732 LECKK
+1732 
-1737 ELQQV
+1737 
-1742 VSQRDHLLIEVEQQ
+1742 
-1756 RRELITN
+1756 
-1763 ISKAQI
+1763 
-1769 LDQEFNHQVQQLENA
+1769 
-1784 KSSVVLEKDE
+1784 
-1794 LQHKLESVQSQ
+1794 
-1805 RDAMEKTLCEKVEM
+1805 

-1971 VEIKSKYSIRLSN
+1971 VEIKSKYSLRLSN

>member
-1 MGVGVTSETLAQAM
+1 
-15 EKAQL
+15 
-20 LAEKQGLQQEH
+20 
-31 EHKMKNLARMLV
+31 
-43 TASTEENWTELR
+43 
-55 ARRKRRVTWAPGKL
+55 
-69 KLSLYPDSVAAKRN
+69 
-83 KLDDIF
+83 
-89 QELDETEDNE
+89 
-99 DFWDSGCSF
+99 
-108 STFMDSTTEYSDTK
+108 
-122 RGGRSDLQNISVPD
+122 
-136 MNDKRKTRS
+136 
-145 NHCNCSESNNG
+145 
-156 PSNEELVKMY
+156 
-166 TELEQ
+166 
-171 NLEDVIKERREE
+171 
-183 NRKSENHANHL
+183 
-194 QKQLIE
+194 
-200 SVQLCELL
+200 
-208 YSEKND
+208 
-214 AKILK
+214 
-219 MEIEKQKQEISE
+219 
-231 LKNLMKGKKEIEEFE
+231 
-246 YLEKE
+246 
-251 IQNITETEIISQ
+251 
-263 AKKIQQD
+263 
-270 QQILD
+270 
-275 LQNQIQQLKEAAAR
+275 
-289 NLKLYTCTAQSD
+289 
-301 GEDLK
+301 
-306 KQIVQL
+306 
-312 QQSLND
+312 
-318 AEILICDGNKHS
+318 
-330 AFLRSENAQMKEEMN
+330 MKEEMN

-738 EKDELQLKKMES
+738 EKDELL
-750 VQSQRDAMEKTLC
+750 
-763 EKVEMEICYQDGC
+763 
-776 GNRILEN
+776 
-783 ECLNPDQ
+783 
-790 STVIEAR
+790 
-797 NEIEVKELKEQ
+797 
-808 LYSLQQNMNTLRTEK
+808 
-823 EQLQQERA
+823 
-831 SLQTESEQ
+831 
-839 MKCDLQESIEMAV
+839 
-852 ENQAEMRNLQEEL
+852 
-865 IVKQKNE
+865 
-872 IELKQC
+872 
-878 LSEKGHTIN
+878 
-887 EEKQK
+887 
-892 TLECK
+892 
-897 NELQQVVSQRD
+897 
-908 HLLIEVEQQR
+908 
-918 RELITNVSKAQIL
+918 
-931 DQEFNH
+931 
-937 QAQQLENAKS
+937 
-947 SVMLEKD
+947 
-954 ELLHKLES
+954 
-962 VQSQRDAM
+962 
-970 EKTLCEK
+970 
-977 VELEIRYQDG
+977 
-987 CGNRVLEN
+987 
-995 ECLNADQST
+995 
-1004 VIEARNEIEVKELK
+1004 
-1018 EQLYSLQQNMNNLR
+1018 
-1032 TEKEQLQQ
+1032 
-1040 ERANLQTE
+1040 
-1048 SEQMKCDLQESIEM
+1048 
-1062 AVENQ
+1062 
-1067 AEMRNLQEELKVNQK
+1067 
-1082 NEIELKQSLSEKD
+1082 
-1095 HTINKEKQKTL
+1095 
-1106 GCKNEL
+1106 
-1112 QQVVSQRDHLLIEV
+1112 
-1126 EQLRRELINNIS
+1126 
-1138 KAQILDQE
+1138 
-1146 FNHQVQQLEN
+1146 
-1156 AKSSVVLEK
+1156 
-1165 DELQHK
+1165 
-1171 LESVQSQRD
+1171 
-1180 AMEKTL
+1180 
-1186 CEMEIR
+1186 
-1192 YQDGC
+1192 
-1197 GNHVLENECL
+1197 
-1207 NPDQST
+1207 
-1213 VIEARNE
+1213 
-1220 IEVKELKEQLYSLQ
+1220 
-1234 QNMNTLRTEKEQ
+1234 
-1246 LQQERASLQTE
+1246 
-1257 SEQMKCDLQESIE
+1257 
-1270 MAVENQAEMRNLQEE
+1270 
-1285 LKVNQKNEI
+1285 
-1294 ELKQSLSEKDHTI
+1294 
-1307 NKEKQKTLGC
+1307 
-1317 KNELQQVVS
+1317 
-1326 QRDHLLIE
+1326 
-1334 VEQLRRELIN
+1334 
-1344 NISKAQI
+1344 
-1351 LDQEFNHQVQQLE
+1351 
-1364 NAKSSVVLEKDELQH
+1364 
-1379 KLESV
+1379 
-1384 QSQRDAMEKTLC
+1384 
-1396 EMEIRYQDGC
+1396 
-1406 GNHVLENQCLNPDQS
+1406 
-1421 TVIEARNEIEVK
+1421 
-1433 ELKEQLYSLQQNMNT
+1433 
-1448 LRTEKEQLQQER
+1448 
-1460 ASLQTESEQMKCDL
+1460 
-1474 QESIEMAVENQAEMR
+1474 
-1489 NLQEELKVNQ
+1489 
-1499 KNEIELKQSLSE
+1499 
-1511 KDHTINKEKQKT
+1511 
-1523 LGCKNELQQVVSQR
+1523 
-1537 DHLLIEVE
+1537 
-1545 QLRRELI
+1545 
-1552 NNISKAQILD
+1552 
-1562 QEFNHQVQQL
+1562 
-1572 ENAKSSVVLE
+1572 
-1582 KDELQHK
+1582 HK

-1819 TLECKNELQQVV
+1819 
-1831 SQRDHLLIEV
+1831 
-1841 EQLRCELI
+1841 
-1849 NNVSKAQILDQ
+1849 
-1860 EFNHQVQQLENAKS
+1860 
-1874 SVVLEKDELQHKLE
+1874 
-1888 SVQSQ
+1888 
-1893 RDAMEKTLC
+1893 
-1902 EKVEMV
+1902 V

-1971 VEIKSKYSIRLSN
+1971 VEIKSKYSLRLSN